1 MGKLKKCICLLIAV
15 VLLAAVVPTMALAA
29 DDPTEIYVS
38 EDGNDILGDGTQ
50 GNPYATL
57 ARAAAVIE
65 ADEGDAKDYTIYIM
79 SDLTMTASARFW
91 KHDVSIQSDP
101 EKLRDSGKT
110 AFTLSRAETGFR
122 GVQDPARGG
131 YNGALI
137 EIGNGGDL
145 TLSNIILDDGHHAAY
160 SYSGETAHAT
170 KDNPYF
176 VQVDASR
183 SDNGE
188 DGLKPGSTTVNNVEV
203 DNHEIVQ
210 DAMIASYDSNSTIT
224 LGAGTTLQ
232 NYGGMSAV
240 RVTGSSKLVMELG
253 SKICDTDPEYTRS
266 KGAAGSYGPAGAVWI
281 QSGNIIMEDG
291 SEIKD
296 MTGRAIYNETGQAIL
311 GGTISN
317 ITSAQNVMWQGNS
330 GSVLYLRGNNEE
342 SGEIVTTGHLTKTCQ
357 IDNISGGGSAIAT
370 ILNGCK
376 LDADDGSII
385 ENVDETIGISINSN
399 AQVFFDG
406 EITDFTGKSNAMSMN
421 SKYAAFNVTLGPN
434 SNIHHNYCG
443 YGTVYIQ
450 AENGTL
456 NLKGKI
462 NNNITSD
469 RGGGVAMANN
479 YDFPTTVNMYE
490 GAQICNNISAQTGG
504 GVMVSVGQFTMYG
517 GTISGNT
524 SGANSNSDID
534 GGGVFVRRG
543 GEFIMEGGTIENNN
557 AVGCGGGI
565 AYEPGA
571 YNGGNAKVILN
582 GGTIK
587 NNSMHVTVTKD
598 GQNQY
603 VINKESATNND
614 LSVCSSEFSC
624 ASRYATSKDAVSIG
638 NEKIFFE
645 KYNFSIK
652 RPAEGVKFG
661 NAATDCETKV
671 TTALSSKNLTQV
683 VGAMWYQT
691 DKGNLPLTVYDL
703 TKNVNYNNTKD
714 LYAAVVNTN
723 EAGTTDSGAAV
734 ALYKVD
740 VKDDGSLEVNLPGGA
755 VNGTAVV
762 FLQAADSSTTAN
774 IITLKPVDL
783 TAYMGGDQGYDAV
796 VDGNGDIVESTNS
809 LPHPLF
815 TVTGVSDAT
824 DMVFSE
830 KNNGESAKTWTLV
843 KDGTGYYHFQ
853 EDTDQEKVRVTY
865 TNDKT
870 GETTLSDAFE
880 LKDVHDTFNT
890 YTVALYTG
898 EVDMSQVTATLNGG
912 TTYAVA
918 LGTGKLTVRAVADTE
933 PGDDPTIDVI
943 KKGNLKQVESGKAV
957 AVEPEGGTT
966 YTLNDTEVTLPQD
979 AKPSLLFDSIIEDE
993 GSTARTD
1000 ALKDKVDDKLGTVG
1014 NNTTRHYEV
1023 KYLDLVDA
1031 NNGNAWITSSAGMD
1045 IYWGY
1050 PEGTD
1055 INTEFHVLHFE
1066 DLHRDGAQSGF
1077 EISDIESANVIELT
1091 AGTDQL
1097 KNTEYGIKFH
1107 VESGD
1112 FSPYVLVWEKTSTSQ
1127 NPGIIPTPDP
1137 DPTPTPDPEE
1147 PDQPE
1152 LERDDHY
1159 AYIFGYEDNT
1169 IRPENDIT
1177 RAEVATIFYRL
1188 LTDESRE
1195 AYRTTDHDF
1204 TDVSADAWHVE
1215 PVATLAGAGL
1225 LAGYE
1230 DGSFRPD
1237 APITRAEYAAIA
1249 TRFDELAAA
1258 ESNFTDI
1265 SGHWAEDAINAA
1277 YGAGWVGGYEDGTF
1291 RPDQNITRAE
1301 AMALINR
1308 VLERAVDSDGMLDE
1322 MTHWDD
1328 NDPAAW
1334 YYADIQE
1341 ATHSHTYEREE
1352 GEQYETWTDLV
1363 PHKVF

>member
-1 MGKLKKCICLLIAV
+1 MGKLKKYFCLLIAV
-15 VLLAAVVPTMALAA
+15 LLLASVIPSVALA
-29 DDPTEIYVS
+29 DDPVASPTEAQSNEIYVS
-38 EDGNDILGDGTQ
+38 APSENSQNNESVLTAKKGTRE
-50 GNPYATL
+50 NPYETL
-57 ARAAAVIE
+57 ADAAE
-65 ADEGDAKDYTIYIM
+65 AINKTKNQDYTIYIM
-79 SDLTMTASARFW
+79 SDLIMTKSARFW
-91 KHDVSIQSDP
+91 DNDVSIQSDP
-101 EKLRDSGKT
+101 DAANAQIFRLY
-110 AFTLSRAETGFR
+110 RAKNGF
-122 GVQDPARGG
+122 VAEQDPARGG
-131 YNGALI
+131 YNPALI
-137 EIGNGGDL
+137 EIGGEGGNGGDL
-145 TLSNIILDDGHHAAY
+145 TLSNIILDDGHYAAY
-160 SYSGETAHAT
+160 SVNSETVSGQT
-170 KDNPYF
+170 PYF

-183 SDNGE
+183 SSDSTDTDGPGYTKVDGE
-188 DGLKPGSTTVNNVEV
+188 NIH
-203 DNHEIVQ
+203 NHKIVQ

-240 RVTGSSKLVMELG
+240 RVTGSSKLVMEPE
-253 SKICDTDPEYTRS
+253 SKICDAGPTYIRS
-266 KGAAGSYGPAGAVWI
+266 KGAAGSNGPAGAVWI
-281 QSGNIIMEDG
+281 QSGNFKMKDG
-291 SEIKD
+291 AEISNLN
-296 MTGRAIYNETGQAIL
+296 GRAIYVDGGIATV
-311 GGTISN
+311 GGTISD
-317 ITSAQNVMWQGNS
+317 ITANKNAMWEHEDGT
-330 GSVLYLRGNNEE
+330 VLHLRNKATATLTE
-342 SGEIVTTGHLTKTCQ
+342 SGKAVNCTDGNMVIVNEATFTMEA
-357 IDNISGGGSAIAT
+357 GS
-370 ILNGCK
+370 LLG
-376 LDADDGSII
+376 
-385 ENVDETIGISINSN
+385 NSN
-399 AQVFFDG
+399 AAGIKTNEDAPSGAPSYDKNRNTVTVNGKITGIQGNKNPIQFKYGTLIIGEYG
-406 EITDFTGKSNAMSMN
+406 EICGNTGS
-421 SKYAAFNVTLGPN
+421 
-434 SNIHHNYCG
+434 
-443 YGTVYIQ
+443 YGAIYLQRDADVHIY
-450 AENGTL
+450 
-456 NLKGKI
+456 GKI
-462 NNNITSD
+462 YDNTVSDKGGGIGLPGHGHIDIIMYDGAEIHNNKSKNGGGGLCLADCTFTMEGGRIYNNSTDADGGGVLVRKGSAFIMKGGSITGNECQGV
-469 RGGGVAMANN
+469 GGGVA
-479 YDFPTTVNMYE
+479 YD
-490 GAQICNNISAQTGG
+490 SADPSTKVQL
-504 GVMVSVGQFTMYG
+504 
-517 GTISGNT
+517 I
-524 SGANSNSDID
+524 
-534 GGGVFVRRG
+534 G
-543 GEFIMEGGTIENNN
+543 GEVSNNKMYKNLSNEIENDI
-557 AVGCGGGI
+557 AVIYGTTGI
-565 AYEPGA
+565 SSMLGYM
-571 YNGGNAKVILN
+571 
-582 GGTIK
+582 TIDPL
-587 NNSMHVTVTKD
+587 MTID
-598 GQNQY
+598 
-603 VINKESATNND
+603 
-614 LSVCSSEFSC
+614 
-624 ASRYATSKDAVSIG
+624 

-645 KYNFSIK
+645 KYNFSIE
-652 RPAEGVKFG
+652 RPGKGVKFG
-661 NAATDCETKV
+661 NAATDCETEV

-683 VGAMWYQT
+683 VGSIWYQT
-691 DKGNLPLTVYDL
+691 NKGNLPLTVYDL
-703 TKNVNYNNTKD
+703 TENGKYNKSKD
-714 LYAAVVNTN
+714 LYAAVVNTK
-723 EAGTTDSGAAV
+723 EDGTPVENATVSLYAVNVKSDDSF
-734 ALYKVD
+734 
-740 VKDDGSLEVNLPGGA
+740 EVNLPGGA
-755 VNGTAVV
+755 AYGTAVV
-762 FLQAADSSTTAN
+762 FLQEGNTPAN

-783 TAYMGGDQGYDAV
+783 TAYMGGDGGYDQV
-796 VDGNGDIVESTNS
+796 VIPRDSDESGSKS

-815 TVTGVSDAT
+815 QLIGTDGTPMKNVEGTFAT
-824 DMVFSE
+824 S
-830 KNNGESAKTWTLV
+830 GKTWTLV
-843 KDGTGYYHFQ
+843 EDGAGYYHFK
-853 EDTDQEKVRVTY
+853 EGADQENVRVTY

-870 GETTLSDAFE
+870 GENTLSDAFE
-880 LKDVHDTFNT
+880 LQDVHDTFNT

-898 EVDMSQVTATLNGG
+898 AVDMSQVTATLNG
-912 TTYAVA
+912 TNYAVA

-943 KKGNLKQVESGKAV
+943 NESALEKVESGTAV
-957 AVEPEGGTT
+957 AVAPTGTT
-966 YTLNDTEVTLPQD
+966 YTLNNTEVPLPEIASD
-979 AKPSLLFDSIIEDE
+979 TNPNGSKPSLLFDSIIEDDDHPN
-993 GSTARTD
+993 ARTD
-1000 ALKDKVDDKLGTVG
+1000 ALKKQVDKTLGAVG
-1014 NNTTRHYEV
+1014 SNTTRHYEV

-1055 INTEFHVLHFE
+1055 INTKFHVLHFE
-1066 DLHRDGAQSGF
+1066 GLHRDGEASGF

-1091 AGTDQL
+1091 EETDQL
-1097 KNTEYGIKFH
+1097 QNTKYGIKFH
-1107 VESGD
+1107 VKPGD
-1112 FSPYVLVWEKTSTSQ
+1112 FSPYVLVWEKTSTSH

-1137 DPTPTPDPEE
+1137 DPTPEPEE

-1322 MTHWDD
+1322 MTHWAD